1 MTMTLEQVLDKS
13 KDVIAKLQPGVREAA
28 IALVKRC
35 YWRGVN
41 IRITHGLRTYAEQM
55 ALFNQGR
62 ITPGNIVTNAKA
74 GYSFHNFGVAIDFVL
89 MASGYDMTAD
99 ADKDG
104 IADWTE
110 VVIEATR
117 LGFEWGG
124 SWVSFKD
131 FPHFQMTFG
140 LTTAQYRSGRR
151 PTQAQVNSV
160 LSKIKNTEPKHTTDN
175 KVEEDDSPMTP
186 AEKVAFDQLS
196 STVAVQAQI
205 IEKLE
210 SLAKMK
216 EIPSWAVAAVTK
228 AEKNGYIN
236 TPEGRSYDFYS
247 TIVTLERT
255 KIFDK
260 PRGA

>member
-13 KDVIAKLQPGVREAA
+13 KDAISTLHPGVRETAT
-28 IALVKRC
+28 ALVTRC
-35 YWRGVN
+35 YHLGVN

-55 ALFNQGR
+55 ALYNQGR
-62 ITPGNIVTNAKA
+62 TTAGNIVTNARA
-74 GYSFHNFGVAIDFVL
+74 GYSYHNFGVAIDFVL
-89 MASGYDMTAD
+89 MASGYDMKAD
-99 ADKDG
+99 ANNDG
-104 IADWTE
+104 ISDWTQ
-110 VVIEATR
+110 VVTEATR
-117 LGFEWGG
+117 LGFDWGG

-151 PTQAQVNSV
+151 PTQSQVNSV
-160 LSKIKNTEPKHTTDN
+160 LSKIKNTEPNTNIN
-175 KVEEDDSPMTP
+175 KPKEEDLPMTP
-186 AEKVAFDQLS
+186 AEKVAFEQLS
-196 STVAVQAQI
+196 ATVAVQAQT

-260 PRGA
+260 PKGE

>member
-1 MTMTLEQVLDKS
+1 MTLDQVLDKS

-28 IALVKRC
+28 VALVKRC

-41 IRITHGLRTYAEQM
+41 IRITHGLRTYAEQT
-55 ALFNQGR
+55 ALYNQGR
-62 ITPGNIVTNAKA
+62 TTPGNIVTNAKA

-89 MASGYDMTAD
+89 MSSGYDMTAD

-110 VVIEATR
+110 VVTEATR

-124 SWVSFKD
+124 TWVSFKD

-140 LTTAQYRSGRR
+140 LTTAQYRAGRK
-151 PTQAQVNSV
+151 PTTTQINA
-160 LSKIKNTEPKHTTDN
+160 LLLKIKNTEPKHTTED

-186 AEKVAFDQLS
+186 AEKVAFKQLEGV
-196 STVAVQAQI
+196 VAVQAQT

-210 SLAKMK
+210 SLSKMA
-216 EIPSWAVAAVTK
+216 EIPSWAIGSVEKAV
-228 AEKNGYIN
+228 KNEYIN

-247 TIVTLERT
+247 TIVTLDRSG
-255 KIFDK
+255 IFDK
-260 PRGA
+260 PKGE